1 MTNKEREQ
9 RIDKLSDLF
18 GFELP
23 IDKWISSFL
32 NRPSI
37 NVPATA
43 RFFGQKDP
51 EYNDRSYVYRGEPNV
66 PLSNYIEK
74 KYGKDVANEFN
85 LIM

>member
-51 EYNDRSYVYRGEPNV
+51 EYNDRSYVSEVSQTYRSV
-66 PLSNYIEK
+66 ITLRKSMAK
-74 KYGKDVANEFN
+74 MLQMN
-85 LIM
+85 LI